1 MTFSIM
7 TLSRTTTGIAT
18 IVSIIKIMTLCI
30 IMKYYAECHYID
42 NHYAECHLC
51 LTSFLEHI
59 VLGAMK
65 LSIMTLSRMT
75 LYAT

>member
-7 TLSRTTTGIAT
+7 TLSRTTTGIT

-30 IMKYYAECHYID
+30 IMKYHAECHYIEY
-42 NHYAECHLC
+42 HYAECHLF

-59 VLGAMK
+59 GLGAMK
-65 LSIMTLSRMT
+65 LSIMTLSRMR